1 MNILDEY
8 HQSKHS
14 KISGEIGMFTGYGIW
29 LLVYIFGKLSYKG
42 IMFIVKKINKR
53 K

>member
-8 HQSKHS
+8 NQSKHS
-14 KISGEIGMFTGYGIW
+14 KVSGEIGKFTGYFIW
-29 LLVYIFGKLSYKG
+29 MVIYILGKLSYKG
-42 IMFIVKKINKR
+42 IMFIVRKINKR